1 MMRKNKIIIKVT
13 ELEKARRMIS
23 DRDEQ
28 IASLTAQRDEAMR
41 LLKLSSGRLGDDTRA
56 YRALVKAVG

>member
-1 MMRKNKIIIKVT
+1 MMRKNKIVIKVT

-28 IASLTAQRDEAMR
+28 IEKLTAQRNEALR
-41 LLKLSSGRLGDDTRA
+41 LLKLSQGRLGDDAKA
-56 YRALVKAVG
+56 YRALVKEVG